1 MQFDTFVVA
10 RLLEGPNPPVLTED
24 GESELQDAHLAHI
37 ADLWAS
43 GNLIAA
49 GPASGPEGLHGV
61 SIFVCSL
68 DRARELG
75 DRDPAVV
82 AGKYVHEYA
91 VWRAPRSMI
100 VPGSGIPPRSI
111 AEVIG
116 RAD

>member
-24 GESELQDAHLAHI
+24 GENEPAGRPPGAHRRPVGVRGPDRRRPGDGPGRAARREHLRVLARP
-37 ADLWAS
+37 
-43 GNLIAA
+43 GT
-49 GPASGPEGLHGV
+49 G
-61 SIFVCSL
+61 
-68 DRARELG
+68 LG

-111 AEVIG
+111 AEVIR